1 MSIFSQQRAIERLT
15 DRLESVDNIVSEL
28 VRDRKKL
35 DLEFTDLY
43 DKVRRQMSRM
53 AKRAAVDDKGNGF
66 DAPEELVPDHLQHL
80 DPISRSIML
89 RRGGPGIKK

>member
-1 MSIFSQQRAIERLT
+1 MGVFSQQKAIERLS
-15 DRLESVDNIVSEL
+15 DRLESIDNVVSGL

-66 DAPEELVPDHLQHL
+66 DAPEPEIPDHLQHL

-89 RRGGPGIKK
+89 RRGGHGMKK

>member
-1 MSIFSQQRAIERLT
+1 MGIFSQQRAIERLT

-66 DAPEELVPDHLQHL
+66 DAVVPQIPEGYEDM
-80 DPISRSIML
+80 DPVSRSIML
-89 RRGGPGIKK
+89 RRAGKGYK

>member
-1 MSIFSQQRAIERLT
+1 MSIFSQQKAIERLA
-15 DRLESVDNIVSEL
+15 DRLNGMDTMLAEL
-28 VRDRKKL
+28 ERDRRKL

-53 AKRAAVDDKGNGF
+53 AKRAAVDDKANGF
-66 DAPEELVPDHLQHL
+66 DPEIEEIPDHLAHL

-89 RRGGPGIKK
+89 RRGGTGIKK

>member
-1 MSIFSQQRAIERLT
+1 MSIFSQQKAIERLS
-15 DRLESVDNIVSEL
+15 DRLESVDDIVSEL

-66 DAPEELVPDHLQHL
+66 DSPEPEIPDHLAHL